1 PARRLR
7 GLLRLPEEPRQC
19 ELRRPPRRIRAG
31 RQPRSVLHLAK
42 GHPARPDPGR
52 VPAPAAAV
60 ALGRL
65 VAGRIQHRQS
75 GRQQRVDQA
84 LRMVGLALP
93 DPQLPEGIGADTLVR
108 SAMYDRRST
117 DPQAA
122 AAEDLFHGQPRS
134 SRFLDPLVWKRRAY
148 ALTGSMLVLRL
159 GVLDR

>member
-1 PARRLR
+1 
-7 GLLRLPEEPRQC
+7 
-19 ELRRPPRRIRAG
+19 
-31 RQPRSVLHLAK
+31 
-42 GHPARPDPGR
+42 
-52 VPAPAAAV
+52 
-60 ALGRL
+60 
-65 VAGRIQHRQS
+65 
-75 GRQQRVDQA
+75 
-84 LRMVGLALP
+84 MVGLALP

-159 GVLDR
+159 GVLDRRVDFEIGRASCRKKCGAEWSA